1 MPNRRAIAYSR
12 GILTR
17 IRSTVRYRGRR
28 RHGPAEGEGSHSR
41 EVLRPYTTR
50 LQKGG
55 ALVSDMRRILLEWNG
70 TPDCG
75 ERIVRTNVLSS
86 PSRYRALDVVTR
98 TFMPRFVDSDPP
110 RLWRPVRLLE
120 QAGWSQAALLP
131 IHYYA
136 AAAAEPLLWDF
147 VVEIL
152 AERHAKGHQE
162 VHVTDVLRFLDRSQD
177 ARFQVKRWS
186 KEVSIRVARGLLASL
201 RDFGVLAGAVKKRIS
216 PLYLPLESFA
226 FVARIRYELGIRG
239 HSALQDRC
247 WQLYFLA
254 ETSVERLFLEAHQEK
269 LLTYLAAGS
278 VIRLEFPGTSL
289 EDYARELTQRA
300 H

>member
-1 MPNRRAIAYSR
+1 MNLESEVILKKRGSALRHASPGRR
-12 GILTR
+12 GIGTTKGFR
-17 IRSTVRYRGRR
+17 F
-28 RHGPAEGEGSHSR
+28 R
-41 EVLRPYTTR
+41 ETPHPYTTR

-55 ALVSDMRRILLEWNG
+55 ALVADMRRILVEWDG
-70 TPDCG
+70 TSGCA
-75 ERIVRTNVLSS
+75 ERIIRANVLSS

-98 TFMPRFVDSDPP
+98 TFVPRFVHSVPP
-110 RLWRPVRLLE
+110 NLWRPVQLFE
-120 QAGWSQAALLP
+120 QARWSQAALLP

-152 AERHAKGHQE
+152 AEKHGIGHHE
-162 VHVTDVLRFLDRSQD
+162 VRVTDVLRFLDQSQD
-177 ARFQVKRWS
+177 ARFQGKRWS

-226 FVARIRYELGIRG
+226 FLARIRHELGVRG
-239 HSALQDRC
+239 HSALQDPC
-247 WQLYFLA
+247 WRLFFLM
-254 ETSVERLFLEAHQEK
+254 ETSVERLFLEAHQRK

-278 VIRLEFPGTSL
+278 VIRIEFPGASL
-289 EDYARELTQRA
+289 EEYARELTQRA
-300 H
+300 Y